1 MEVITALLASR
12 RIAISL
18 KKSTLHDINGLVYDL
33 LISTKQDDTSGCQNV
48 CMDGWMTGL
57 NSCGEMID
65 IEYLVFVIGLSVKK
79 IQNVDRRM
87 KNIGILEEK
96 NYRII

>member
-1 MEVITALLASR
+1 MF
-12 RIAISL
+12 
-18 KKSTLHDINGLVYDL
+18 
-33 LISTKQDDTSGCQNV
+33 
-48 CMDGWMTGL
+48 
-57 NSCGEMID
+57 D

-96 NYRII
+96 KLSDHLKCCYLLGIFGVMIKA